1 MKVRFIGNIEARTDT
16 KGRVFLPAVFR
27 KELQTSSDDGLVLRK
42 DVFQPCLVL
51 YPASVWNEQMDV
63 LRSRLNRWN
72 AAHQQIFRQFVSD
85 AEILTIDASGRIL
98 LPRRYLAMA
107 GISQSVRF
115 IGMGDTIEIW
125 SSESL
130 QAPFMDSTEFGAA
143 LETLMHGGS
152 ISTDESNTTDNR

>member
-1 MKVRFIGNIEARTDT
+1 MRFIGNIEARTDA

-27 KELQTSSDDGLVLRK
+27 KELQASGEDSLVLRK
-42 DVFQPCLVL
+42 DVFQSCLVL

-72 AAHQQIFRQFVSD
+72 ATHQQIFRQFVSD
-85 AEILTIDASGRIL
+85 AEVMSIDANGRIL

-107 GISQSVRF
+107 GITQSVRF

-125 SSESL
+125 SSEAL
-130 QAPFMDSTEFGAA
+130 QTPFMDSAEFGAS
-143 LETLMHGGS
+143 LETLMHGGT
-152 ISTDESNTTDNR
+152 IDTDENNKTND

>member
-1 MKVRFIGNIEARTDT
+1 MRFIGNIEARADA

-27 KELQTSSDDGLVLRK
+27 KELQASGEDSLVLRK
-42 DVFQPCLVL
+42 DVFQSCLVL

-72 AAHQQIFRQFVSD
+72 ATHQQIFRQFVSD
-85 AEILTIDASGRIL
+85 AEVMSIDANGRIL

-107 GISQSVRF
+107 GITQSVRF

-125 SSESL
+125 SSEAL
-130 QAPFMDSTEFGAA
+130 QTPFMDSAEFGAA
-143 LETLMHGGS
+143 LETLMHGGT
-152 ISTDESNTTDNR
+152 IDTDENNKTND

>member
-1 MKVRFIGNIEARTDT
+1 MRFIGNIEARTDA

-27 KELQTSSDDGLVLRK
+27 KELQASGEDSLVLRK
-42 DVFQPCLVL
+42 DVFQSCLVL

-72 AAHQQIFRQFVSD
+72 ATHQQIFRQFVSD
-85 AEILTIDASGRIL
+85 AEVMSIDANGRIL

-107 GISQSVRF
+107 GITQSVRF

-125 SSESL
+125 SNEAL
-130 QAPFMDSTEFGAA
+130 QTPFMDSAEFGAA
-143 LETLMHGGS
+143 LETLMHGGT
-152 ISTDESNTTDNR
+152 IDTDENNKTND

>member
-1 MKVRFIGNIEARTDT
+1 MRFIGNIEARTDA

-27 KELQTSSDDGLVLRK
+27 KELQASGEDSLVLRK
-42 DVFQPCLVL
+42 DVFQSCLVL

-72 AAHQQIFRQFVSD
+72 ATHQQIFRQFVSD
-85 AEILTIDASGRIL
+85 AEVMSIDANGRIL

-107 GISQSVRF
+107 GITQSVRF

-125 SSESL
+125 SSEAL
-130 QAPFMDSTEFGAA
+130 QTPFMDSAEFGAA
-143 LETLMHGGS
+143 LETLMHGRT
-152 ISTDESNTTDNR
+152 IDTDENNKTND